1 MEGGLYPEYYTRT
14 QNIMVRV
21 AKHNAEG
28 GGQISTKMVLR
39 NMRMAPEKE
48 ITLFQLIKLIS
59 VCSKPNL
66 VVVD

>member
-1 MEGGLYPEYYTRT
+1 
-14 QNIMVRV
+14 MVRV

-28 GGQISTKMVLR
+28 GGQISTKLVLH